1 VKKSIERKKP
11 IELSRGDRVN
21 RNKDLAARK
30 PSLKRTTNCKF
41 INFNEEGVDTAHL
54 GPAVY
59 AN

>member
-1 VKKSIERKKP
+1 VKKSAERKKP
-11 IELSRGDRVN
+11 IELSRGDRGN
-21 RNKDLAARK
+21 NKDPAARK